1 MVFKIAKGKTK
12 GLILAEAHFPS
23 QSESQRTWIPPLF
36 SSLQQQ
42 GKGFATFIRHYSYN
56 LAGKAPPLDHRPS
69 LKFMYLDHFGLDEA
83 PFKITPHTEFFYQG
97 ASRGAILEGL
107 LYAILNGEGLI
118 KIVGEVGAGKTMLSR
133 VTIERLPDNVQSIL
147 ITTPSIDPDE
157 MLLTIAE
164 ELGLNTSGQRHT
176 NIVRTL
182 QECLIEKYAKGM
194 QVVVFIDEAHA
205 MPRETLEEIRL
216 LSNLESSRNKL
227 LQIVILGQPELDDLL
242 ARPEMRQLRERVTHS
257 FNLQPLN
264 EDDIRQYLAFR
275 MRAAGYKGPD
285 VFALASIKWLARASQ
300 GLTRRVNILADKAL
314 LAAFADNTHGIT
326 PAHVKAAI
334 KDSEFG
340 QHTSNKKHLPWLVGG
355 LLAGLALAGI
365 VYLLT
370 SLSAT
375 HAKSMEATAATV
387 DYKPE
392 NTLPPTAAIPGTTIK
407 TTTSLGSKQENR
419 TRQQLTTSARIEAT
433 RNLLQSE
440 RNAYTIQLF
449 LADPP
454 PSTILDRLLTQPF
467 MQTGEAIQVYQTATN
482 GKKHLAVTYGLY
494 KTKEDAKQAMM
505 ELPEELTRNG
515 PILRTLKGIREEIKE
530 TSK

>member
-1 MVFKIAKGKTK
+1 
-12 GLILAEAHFPS
+12 
-23 QSESQRTWIPPLF
+23 
-36 SSLQQQ
+36 
-42 GKGFATFIRHYSYN
+42 
-56 LAGKAPPLDHRPS
+56 
-69 LKFMYLDHFGLDEA
+69 MYLDHFGLDEA

-227 LQIVILGQPELDDLL
+227 LQIVILGQPELDELL

-285 VFALASIKWLARASQ
+285 VFTPIAVKWLARASQ

-326 PAHVKAAI
+326 AAHIKAAI

-340 QHTSNKKHLPWLVGG
+340 QHTGNQKHLAWLIGG
-355 LLAGLALAGI
+355 LVIGLALAGI
-365 VYLLT
+365 TYLLT
-370 SLSAT
+370 TLGNHSAAISSREPTTATMELGAEKKSQPAVGAPSAT
-375 HAKSMEATAATV
+375 ATIITG
-387 DYKPE
+387 
-392 NTLPPTAAIPGTTIK
+392 NLPK
-407 TTTSLGSKQENR
+407 NGS
-419 TRQQLTTSARIEAT
+419 RQHLSTNARIEAT
-433 RNLLQSE
+433 RNLLLSE
-440 RNAYTIQLF
+440 RNAYTIQLL

-454 PSTILDRLLTQPF
+454 PSPMLERLLAQPF
-467 MQTGEAIQVYQTATN
+467 LQTGEPIQVYQTATN
-482 GKKHLAVTYGLY
+482 GQKHLAVTYGLY
-494 KTKEDAKQAMM
+494 KTKEDAKRAMT

-530 TSK
+530 TS